1 MVVGKEESTDWVKRV
16 VAVASATE
24 DAAAINESHNAVLGK
39 ILFAVDAPDGEHDM
53 EDVVSVSSESFNRF
67 AILHWIRGWCTNL
80 SLYKH
85 VCLGGTHERSREH
98 HPRGKPI

>member
-1 MVVGKEESTDWVKRV
+1 MKRV

-53 EDVVSVSSESFNRF
+53 EDVVSKESQYY
-67 AILHWIRGWCTNL
+67 L
-80 SLYKH
+80 S
-85 VCLGGTHERSREH
+85 VV
-98 HPRGKPI
+98 PVVF